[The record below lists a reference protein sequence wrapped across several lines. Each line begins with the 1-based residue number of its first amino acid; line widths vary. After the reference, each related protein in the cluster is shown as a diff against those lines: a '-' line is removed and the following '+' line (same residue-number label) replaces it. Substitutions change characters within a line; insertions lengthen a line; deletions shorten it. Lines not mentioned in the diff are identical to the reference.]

1 MSMKTEGVHA
11 GEILLSE
18 ANGTRSREDITLA
31 ATAVVLPAGTLLGV
45 VTATGHYAPYDNAVD
60 PADGT
65 ETAAAVLYAP
75 AGISASPQRS
85 VGIVRDAE
93 VKRALLTG
101 LDIAGEADLLALG
114 IVAR

>member
-1 MSMKTEGVHA
+1 MKTEGIHA

-18 ANGTRSREDITLA
+18 ANGTRSREEITLA
-31 ATAVVLPAGTLLGV
+31 ATAAVLPAGQLLGT
-45 VTATGHYAPYDNAVD
+45 VTASGHYAPYDPDGLDGTNAV
-60 PADGT
+60 T
-65 ETAAAVLYAP
+65 AVLYAP
-75 AGISASPQRS
+75 VGISVAAQRS

-101 LDIAGEADLLALG
+101 LDVAGEAALLALG